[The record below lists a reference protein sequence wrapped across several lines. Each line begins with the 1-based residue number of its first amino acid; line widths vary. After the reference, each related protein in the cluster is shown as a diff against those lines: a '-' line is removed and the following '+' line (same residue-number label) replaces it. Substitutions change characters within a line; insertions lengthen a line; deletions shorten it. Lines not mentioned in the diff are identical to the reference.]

1 MSGADAALRTLNS
14 PRLFEQA
21 PLDDALDDAL
31 QTYVSAETRP
41 RRDSPSDSE
50 HRQAHS
56 AERLNQY
63 VTGGQWRALALAAS
77 ATIQATAAN
86 EEHTLLNL
94 WVYRILA
101 LLMLQQQG
109 GAQVAEREVAKLEH
123 ATQYASVARSGGK
136 SPTIAWPFELRLLRA
151 RIPGAAHDDWAE
163 SAARLCA
170 LLRGCR
176 RVLPSAVGE
185 RAMRYTRRVFRVS
198 LMITTCAMRLG
209 DCALAVQ
216 MLDRLLVGSDDPRLI
231 SAVARTYLQLGA
243 VPAAERLFISV
254 EKLAAGDAIVLV
266 NRAMFAVAT
275 GKWDVARDLFARV
288 FADHP
293 DRIAVGNNAAICD
306 LYLGNPQAML
316 SALQHLM

>member
-176 RVLPSAVGE
+176 
-185 RAMRYTRRVFRVS
+185 
-198 LMITTCAMRLG
+198 
-209 DCALAVQ
+209 
-216 MLDRLLVGSDDPRLI
+216 
-231 SAVARTYLQLGA
+231 
-243 VPAAERLFISV
+243 
-254 EKLAAGDAIVLV
+254 
-266 NRAMFAVAT
+266 
-275 GKWDVARDLFARV
+275 
-288 FADHP
+288 
-293 DRIAVGNNAAICD
+293 
-306 LYLGNPQAML
+306 
-316 SALQHLM
+316 